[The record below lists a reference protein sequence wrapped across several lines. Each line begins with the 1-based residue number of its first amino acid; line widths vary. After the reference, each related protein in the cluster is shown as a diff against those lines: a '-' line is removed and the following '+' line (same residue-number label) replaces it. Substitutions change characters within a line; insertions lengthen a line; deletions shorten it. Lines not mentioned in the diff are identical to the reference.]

1 MESMKINAGDHD
13 IRMRGFTLV
22 EMAIVLL
29 IIGLLL
35 SGGIN
40 LLSTTSENANYKQTQ
55 NTLQEIKDALVT
67 YYAINKR
74 LPCPDSIAPFDGK
87 EDASCTTPDSLRGY
101 LPYATLGIGGSG
113 DAWGEPIKYVINQSF
128 SAAVGDTFCSDY
140 GSSQN
145 TNTTYKATTPPIS
158 IIPGRGTVTAP
169 LTANR
174 VTIRNLPIP
183 QATPPVPD
191 LIIGDWAAFAL
202 VSTARNGK
210 QTNSGMTGAFTD
222 DGGCTTVATVNG
234 VQLERENCNADSILR
249 FGNNMSDANSVAFDD
264 LLVWEGDYQLISELR
279 KAGVCN

>member
-1 MESMKINAGDHD
+1 V
-13 IRMRGFTLV
+13 GFTLV
-22 EMAIVLL
+22 EVAIVLV
-29 IIGLLL
+29 IVGLLL
-35 SGGIN
+35 AGGIN
-40 LLSTTSENANYKQTQ
+40 LMSVSSDTARYKETQ
-55 NTLQEIKDALVT
+55 NTLQEIKNALVT
-67 YYAINKR
+67 YYVINRR

-87 EDASCTTPDSLRGY
+87 EDVDGNGNPSCTNKNPASLRGY

-279 KAGVCN
+279 KVGVCN